1 MEQHGKRFE
10 DLKKL
15 KLEFRKKVK
24 NGQTLLRNLS
34 DLGILIRADVSN
46 LKELCIFLD
55 RNKDIYGA
63 MVTENK
69 NALVPLDLRN
79 DTIYVKFLDYT
90 KFIKGGVDVYIQN
103 KDYKYVKT
111 ELRFNSEERKIVSSR
126 PKEVEKVRYSNI
138 VRDRLIERYDI
149 KLPKD
154 NDKMLLIRKLR
165 REYETRTDKDIS
177 ELAEWNG
184 LTLDS
189 YNKLIGN
196 PSRVKDEGSGL
207 YRAFQQRIAIDFNKG
222 LSFKEIETKYET
234 SKNPILRAIKEQNN
248 LITDPNKLE
257 QLVIR
262 SFKEGLLATEI
273 MNYYNLKNRGYS
285 KERVILLREE
295 HGLKT
300 YEDLLKSELLSESE
314 ATALYLY
321 RKGVSLLD
329 LVNGVQEKL
338 GRELTE
344 DRYWRAYTRILLG
357 VTMGYN
363 SRRLDFEKD
372 SEECRAIL
380 FSESR
385 GGEDTK
391 GIA

>member
-34 DLGILIRADVSN
+34 DLGILIRADVRN
-46 LKELCIFLD
+46 LKELCVFLD
-55 RNKDIYGA
+55 RNKDVYGA

-90 KFIKGGVDVYIQN
+90 QFIKGGVDVYIQN
-103 KDYKYVKT
+103 RDYKYVKT
-111 ELRFNSEERKIVSSR
+111 ELRYNNEERKIVSSK
-126 PKEVEKVRYSNI
+126 PKVVEKVRYSNI

-154 NDKMLLIRKLR
+154 NDKLLLIRKLR
-165 REYETRTDKDIS
+165 REYETRLDKDIT

-184 LTLDS
+184 LTIDS

-196 PSRVKDEGSGL
+196 PSRVKGEGSGL
-207 YRAFQQRIAIDFNKG
+207 YRAFQQRIAIDYNKG
-222 LSFKEIETKYET
+222 HSFKEIETKYET

-285 KERVILLREE
+285 KERIILLREE

-300 YEDLLKSELLSESE
+300 YEELLTESE

-321 RKGVSLLD
+321 RKGVSLLE

-363 SRRLDFEKD
+363 SRRLNFEKE